1 MQTGSTTARQLLV
14 VSGGVVQLS
23 VSGQPLHVE
32 IAEDGSVKFAGSD
45 SVAAAKISMT
55 HTIILRIHL
64 LLLLMVV
71 KAQFHLRLLP
81 SLLVVE
87 NLHLL
92 QNILK
97 LQLLLQFIQTRQ
109 LLFSLLTVQNLLQSL

>member
-1 MQTGSTTARQLLV
+1 M
-14 VSGGVVQLS
+14 S

-32 IAEDGSVKFAGSD
+32 IAEDGVLSLLVLILLLLP
-45 SVAAAKISMT
+45 KISMT

-81 SLLVVE
+81 SLLWWK
-87 NLHLL
+87 
-92 QNILK
+92 I
-97 LQLLLQFIQTRQ
+97 FICYKTY
-109 LLFSLLTVQNLLQSL
+109 